1 MGTSLATFMKIAV
14 TVIVISAILFSV
26 GYQMIED
33 ESNSYDQ
40 EIIDYKN
47 DALNP

>member
-1 MGTSLATFMKIAV
+1 MGTSLATFMKLAV

-26 GYQMIED
+26 GYQMIET

-40 EIIDYKN
+40 EIVDNKN
-47 DALNP
+47 SALNP